1 MSESAKERE
10 YQAFVNYINQ
20 LTLHNSVK
28 RKGYKNE
35 NRNKYGKKIVQRE
48 WNES

>member
-20 LTLHNSVK
+20 MEK
-28 RKGYKNE
+28 EKN
-35 NRNKYGKKIVQRE
+35 
-48 WNES
+48 NERRTEAE